1 MTIPSPNSS
10 NKRLPILRHIL
21 ISEVLKGQ
29 KDVHLIISEV
39 FHVTFQIVEEN
50 TGFFVTINTFGDTN
64 TFLFDKIR
72 TYDVRQMTS

>member
-1 MTIPSPNSS
+1 M
-10 NKRLPILRHIL
+10 
-21 ISEVLKGQ
+21 
-29 KDVHLIISEV
+29 HLIISEV

-50 TGFFVTINTFGDTN
+50 TGFFVTINIFGDIN